1 MRFMSRMFMV
11 LSFVA
16 ALFVMGCGEAAKPAP
31 APAKAVEAVSVAE
44 MAKAAKVEL
53 VPFAEVNKIVGN
65 GVYDKT
71 RGTLID
77 ARPAKVY
84 AASHIP
90 TAFLMSDTEI
100 ATYWPAFEKLGLAK
114 TDYIVTYCGGVKC
127 EKSLIVAKY
136 LKEQGYTNVKMYLDG
151 MPDWEKKN
159 YGEITMDTAKK
170 FFDKGGVIF
179 IDARPAKIFAKSSI
193 PGSINIPDTEWETA
207 KVNLPADKEA
217 LYIPYCGG
225 FKCEKSHF
233 VAEQMVKLGYKK
245 VQVYAGGVPEW
256 QAAGY
261 PLAPAGKVE
270 APAAAPAAPA
280 AAPAATTGLPQG
292 DEPGIVKTEFFLSTI
307 ADPAKKPANV
317 TIVDVRNANEL
328 GDGVFP
334 GSINI
339 SSKETAK
346 GCDAFVPQ
354 LPKTGYVVFHCAS
367 GGRAM
372 EVYDFLKDKCKLPDI
387 SRFYYLDAYVNCSG
401 GKCTAK

>member
-1 MRFMSRMFMV
+1 MRFMSRLFIV
-11 LSFVA
+11 LSLIA
-16 ALFVMGCGEAAKPAP
+16 ALFVMGCGEAAKAPA
-31 APAKAVEAVSVAE
+31 APAKAAEAASVAD

-53 VPFAEVNKIVGN
+53 VKFDEVNKIVGN

-77 ARPAKVY
+77 ARPAKVF

-90 TAFLMSDTEI
+90 TAFLLSDTAI
-100 ATYWPAFEKLGLAK
+100 AEYWPAFEKLGLAK
-114 TDYIVTYCGGVKC
+114 DAYIVTYCGGVKC

-151 MPDWEKKN
+151 MPDWQTKN
-159 YGEITMDTAKK
+159 YGEITIDTAKK
-170 FFDKGGVIF
+170 FFDNGKAVF
-179 IDARPAKIFAKSSI
+179 IDARPAKIFAKGSI
-193 PGSINIPDTEWETA
+193 PGSISIPDTEWATA
-207 KVNLPADKEA
+207 KDNLPADKEA

-233 VAEQMVKLGYKK
+233 VAEQMFKLGYKN

-261 PLAPAGKVE
+261 PLAPAGKV
-270 APAAAPAAPA
+270 AAPAEAPKA
-280 AAPAATTGLPQG
+280 AAPAATGGLPQG
-292 DEPGIVKTEFFLSTI
+292 DEPGIISTAYFMSTV
-307 ADPAKKPANV
+307 ADPAKRPADV

-328 GDGVFP
+328 TDGVFP

-339 SSKETAK
+339 SSKETAN
-346 GCDAFVPQ
+346 GCPAFTAK
-354 LPKTGYVVFHCAS
+354 LPKTGYVIFHCAS

-372 EVYDFLKDKCKLPDI
+372 EVYDFLKDTCKLPDM
-387 SRFYYLDAYVNCSG
+387 SRFYFLDAYVNCSG